1 MSSSTL
7 RGFKDEINFSKINIS
22 GLRKLDS
29 GGQMAYVSYGEQSN
43 RFIIQTPL
51 MSVPYAFGTGYNNE
65 RSDYLTLSFGDYENT
80 FTCIDFKEEHTDNG
94 EKLTTRLIKA
104 DFYNDDYGIEP
115 VYLISQISNGEYN
128 MEEHNSEDTWEEI
141 EAIYWFDQ
149 FDSDNPAFD
158 NKHIRTI
165 VENCDIFLDE
175 M

>member
-1 MSSSTL
+1 MTKKIDDFDWGVKHSLTSME
-7 RGFKDEINFSKINIS
+7 DEEMMIEYLSA
-22 GLRKLDS
+22 KLEDNGVYHLNLKES
-29 GGQMAYVSYGEQSN
+29 C
-43 RFIIQTPL
+43 
-51 MSVPYAFGTGYNNE
+51 
-65 RSDYLTLSFGDYENT
+65 SFGDYENT

>member
-1 MSSSTL
+1 MTKKIDDFDYAVKHDLKSME
-7 RGFKDEINFSKINIS
+7 DEEMMIEYLSD
-22 GLRKLDS
+22 KLEDN
-29 GGQMAYVSYGEQSN
+29 GVYHLN
-43 RFIIQTPL
+43 L
-51 MSVPYAFGTGYNNE
+51 NE
-65 RSDYLTLSFGDYENT
+65 SCSFGDYENT
-80 FTCIDFKEEHTDNG
+80 FTCIDFKEELDEHSN

-115 VYLISQISNGEYN
+115 VYLISQIISGQYN
-128 MEEHNSEDTWEEI
+128 MEDHNSDDTWEEI
-141 EAIYWFDQ
+141 GAIYWFDQ

>member
-1 MSSSTL
+1 MT
-7 RGFKDEINFSKINIS
+7 KKINDFDWAAKQNLKAMEDEEMMVEYLS
-22 GLRKLDS
+22 DKLED
-29 GGQMAYVSYGEQSN
+29 YGVYHLN
-43 RFIIQTPL
+43 L
-51 MSVPYAFGTGYNNE
+51 NE
-65 RSDYLTLSFGDYENT
+65 SCSFGDYENT
-80 FTCIDFKEEHTDNG
+80 FTCIDFKETHTDNG

>member
-1 MSSSTL
+1 MTKKIDDFDWAAKQNL
-7 RGFKDEINFSKINIS
+7 KAMEDEEMMVEYLSD
-22 GLRKLDS
+22 KLED
-29 GGQMAYVSYGEQSN
+29 YGVYHLN
-43 RFIIQTPL
+43 L
-51 MSVPYAFGTGYNNE
+51 NE
-65 RSDYLTLSFGDYENT
+65 SCSFGDYENT